1 MTKLNE
7 LSKDAVFTHYEIHG
21 VRLDQD
27 DDVFE
32 QVDDGEAE
40 FFSLYGHIPG
50 EGYQCIGDFKSREVA
65 ETVYARITGRRYTI
79 PNNVVDA
86 AKQPL
91 PCITRPVPPRV
102 VASLNTIRDY
112 LWEDEARHFAET
124 AETEE
129 FAEDPMHIFKSLQ
142 VLRSWLAA
150 STAEET
156 EASGS
161 KPGSTKED

>member
-1 MTKLNE
+1 MTKLIE
-7 LSKDAVFTHYEIHG
+7 LSEDAVFDHYEIHG

-32 QVDDGEAE
+32 QVDNGEAE

-50 EGYQCIGDFKSREVA
+50 EGYQCIGDFKSREAA
-65 ETVYARITGRRYTI
+65 ETVYTRITGRRYAI
-79 PNNVVDA
+79 PNNVAGA

-91 PCITRPVPPRV
+91 PSITRPVPPRV

-112 LWEDEARHFAET
+112 LWEDEARHYAET
-124 AETEE
+124 VDPDD
-129 FAEDPMHIFKSLQ
+129 FADDPTHIFQSLQ